1 MAGGRHTDDQESG
14 LRSGTPRGELARF
27 DESRERRV
35 DDTRLRIL
43 EAMLATCGE
52 KGYRRVA
59 VQDVIEGCGGN
70 RAQFY
75 RHFSSKADC
84 YAGAHEHGIE
94 RLQAR
99 VLGAAAAESAWRR
112 ALRAG
117 LDEVAAFAE
126 ERPFVAR
133 GLLVEVHVA
142 GGPALR
148 RQAEVRDRFVA
159 AIDAARLES
168 GPRPSPPPIT
178 ARFMA
183 GAVESTLTAS
193 LAAGEPAA
201 FTAAVPELTHMIVS
215 TYLGEDAAAEELE
228 ATRAA

>member
-1 MAGGRHTDDQESG
+1 MAGGRHTGDRGSG
-14 LRSGTPRGELARF
+14 LRPGTPRGELTRF
-27 DESRERRV
+27 DESRERQADEMRQ
-35 DDTRLRIL
+35 RIF

-59 VQDVIEGCGGN
+59 VQDVIDRYGGN
-70 RAQFY
+70 RVQFY

-84 YAGAHEHGIE
+84 YAAAHEDEID
-94 RLQAR
+94 RFQAR
-99 VLGAAAAESAWRR
+99 VLESAAAEEGWRA
-112 ALRAG
+112 ALRVG
-117 LDEVAAFAE
+117 LEEIARFAE
-126 ERPFVAR
+126 ERPLVAR
-133 GLLVEVHVA
+133 GLLVEAHVA

-148 RQAEVRDRFVA
+148 RRAEVQDRFVA
-159 AIDAARLES
+159 AIDAARREP

-178 ARFMA
+178 AQFMA
-183 GAVESTLTAS
+183 GAVESALTGA

-215 TYLGEDAAAEELE
+215 TYLGEDAAADELA

>member
-1 MAGGRHTDDQESG
+1 MAGGRHTGDSG

-27 DESRERRV
+27 DESRERQAEQ
-35 DDTRLRIL
+35 TRARIL

-59 VQDVIEGCGGN
+59 VQDVIESYGGN
-70 RAQFY
+70 RVQFY

-84 YAGAHEHGIE
+84 YASAHEDEIK

-99 VLGAAAAESAWRR
+99 ILAAASAEGGWRG

-117 LDEVAAFAE
+117 LDEIGRYAE
-126 ERPFVAR
+126 ERPLVAR

-142 GGPALR
+142 GGAALR
-148 RQAEVRDRFVA
+148 SQAEVRDRLVA
-159 AIDAARLES
+159 AIDAARREP

-178 ARFMA
+178 AQFMA
-183 GAVESTLTAS
+183 GAVESTLTAA
-193 LAAGEPAA
+193 LAAGDPAA

-215 TYLGEDAAAEELE
+215 TYLGEEAATEELD